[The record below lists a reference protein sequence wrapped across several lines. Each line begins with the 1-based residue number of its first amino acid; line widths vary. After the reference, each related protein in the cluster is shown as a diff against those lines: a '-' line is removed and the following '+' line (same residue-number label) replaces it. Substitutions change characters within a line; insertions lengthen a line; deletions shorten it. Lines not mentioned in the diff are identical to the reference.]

1 VSKSQ
6 FQTQIELLLNGLGT
20 RTGTSNLALN
30 EEGRCVIGES
40 GDHVIDLFFD
50 GGEDEAF
57 ITIATIINELEHA
70 DPTSF
75 LTEALRANF
84 YWRGTQGATLSLGPE
99 DHVLL
104 HRQIPLEENFELQ
117 DLIQAIDSF
126 IDVTKAWAVFLE
138 RQQPV
143 MPDMA

>member
-1 VSKSQ
+1 MSKSQ
-6 FQTQIELLLNGLGT
+6 FRTQIELLLDGLGI
-20 RTGTSNLALN
+20 RTGISNLALN
-30 EEGRCVIGES
+30 EEGRCFIGEG

-50 GGEDEAF
+50 EGEDEAF
-57 ITIATIINELEHA
+57 ITIASVINALEHA

-84 YWRGTQGATLSLGPE
+84 HWRGTQGATLSLGPE

-104 HRQIPLEENFELQ
+104 HRHIPLEEDFELQ
-117 DLIQAIDSF
+117 DFIQAIDSF
-126 IDVTKAWAVFLE
+126 IDVTKAWAIFLE

-143 MPDMA
+143 MPDME